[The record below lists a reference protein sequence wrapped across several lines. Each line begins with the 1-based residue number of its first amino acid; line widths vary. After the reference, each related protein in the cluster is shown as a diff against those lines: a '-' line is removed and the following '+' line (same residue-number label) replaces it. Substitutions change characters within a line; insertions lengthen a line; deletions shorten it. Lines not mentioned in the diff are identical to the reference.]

1 VGKQLM
7 FKLEFETD
15 DDAFQ
20 NDNFSSEVERILKA
34 VTERVKRG
42 DTEGKIRDNNGNAIG
57 TFSW

>member
-1 VGKQLM
+1 M
-7 FKLEFETD
+7 FKLEFEMD

-34 VTERVKRG
+34 VTERVQRS
-42 DTEGKIRDNNGNAIG
+42 DTQGKIRDNNGNAIG